1 MGLAETLMNGRRTT
15 PPIMDKKELLK
26 QFEEEFE
33 KMRKEL
39 GFSAT
44 LDKLDAVFFL
54 RDFILGTGYV
64 SDELSR
70 MIARRI
76 TDSLNSWNGYL
87 HSLIM
92 PNPAN
97 MVNITE
103 SKMFSDEEKEAM
115 IPLMN
120 AIMELMSRNTLIG
133 LTKDK
138 AEEGKWFDDCL
149 GFWNKTLKKE
159 AIKMMKKTTSLWA
172 EKARSN
178 KREKW
183 HGPEA

>member
-1 MGLAETLMNGRRTT
+1 MGLAETLMNGRRTIPLT
-15 PPIMDKKELLK
+15 MDKKELLK
-26 QFEEEFE
+26 QFEEDFK

-54 RDFILGTGYV
+54 RDFILEVDYV
-64 SDELSR
+64 SEDLSR

-97 MVNITE
+97 MITLTE

-159 AIKMMKKTTSLWA
+159 AIKMMKKTNSIWA
-172 EKARSN
+172 EKVRPKKKE
-178 KREKW
+178 KRD
-183 HGPEA
+183 GPEA

>member
-1 MGLAETLMNGRRTT
+1 MADRNPYEQQQNIRVA
-15 PPIMDKKELLK
+15 MDKKELLK
-26 QFEEEFE
+26 QFEEDF
-33 KMRKEL
+33 KRMRKEL

-44 LDKLDAVFFL
+44 LEQLDGVFFL
-54 RDFILGTGYV
+54 RDFILGNDYV
-64 SDELSR
+64 SRDLSR

-76 TDSLNSWNGYL
+76 TDSLTSWNGFL

-97 MVNITE
+97 MVNVTE
-103 SKMFSDEEKEAM
+103 SSMFSDEEKEAL

-120 AIMELMSRNTLIG
+120 AIMELVSRNTLIG

-138 AEEGKWFDDCL
+138 AREGEWFDDCL
-149 GFWNKTLKKE
+149 GFWDRRLKKE

-172 EKARSN
+172 EKARST

-183 HGPEA
+183 HGPET